1 MSNVSNVSNGTH
13 HAALVGVGELTPKRR
28 TNGKTTLGMIAET
41 ARLAV
46 EDAGLDKDQIDG
58 LLVGPQVG
66 ETPQHVPATV
76 AEYLGLRPRMSNVV
90 DLGGASGA
98 GMIWRAAAA
107 IQAGM
112 ATAVLCV
119 LANHRE
125 ATPTHSPNRNP
136 IREFDVPFGASG
148 ANIAYALLKQRHMAD
163 FATTDEDFAALAA
176 QARANAQRN
185 PEASFYGKPASTA
198 DILASPMVAAPL
210 HLLEI
215 VMPVAGGSA
224 VVVVAS
230 DNAAGMRLRHD
241 PVYLTG
247 AGEMITHRAMSQ
259 APSLTSGPLKPAI
272 AQALSQART
281 NVVKL
286 DLLSLYDCYTVM
298 IAITIEDA
306 GLCPP
311 GGFASWMREHD
322 LSHTGD
328 FPLNTHGGQLGF
340 GQADLAGG
348 MSHVV
353 EAVRQLRGSAEGRQ
367 IPKAR
372 AALVTGNGAT
382 MSEAVALVLATK

>member
-1 MSNVSNVSNGTH
+1 MTAFETGARW
-13 HAALVGVGELTPKRR
+13 AALAGVAELTPQRR
-28 TNGKTTLGMIAET
+28 TEGRTTLGMIAET

-46 EDAGLDKDQIDG
+46 ADAGLDKDEIDG

-76 AEYLGLRPRMSNVV
+76 AEYLGLQPRMANVV
-90 DLGGASGA
+90 DLGGASGP

-107 IQAGM
+107 IEAGM

-125 ATPTHSPNRNP
+125 AAPLRSPNRNP

-148 ANIAYALLKQRHMAD
+148 ANTAYALLKQRHMAD
-163 FATTDEDFAALAA
+163 YGTTDADFAGLAALA
-176 QARANAQRN
+176 RENAQRN
-185 PEASFYGKPASTA
+185 PEAIFHGHPAGVE

-224 VVVVAS
+224 VVVVGAEH
-230 DNAAGMRLRHD
+230 AARLRSPRP

-247 AGEMITHRAMSQ
+247 AGERITHRAMSQ
-259 APSLTSGPLKPAI
+259 APSLTSGPLKDAI
-272 AQALSQART
+272 AQALSRSGITAGEQ
-281 NVVKL
+281 

-298 IAITIEDA
+298 VAITLEDA

-311 GGFASWMREHD
+311 GGFAEWVRDHD
-322 LSHTGD
+322 LSPTGD
-328 FPLNTHGGQLGF
+328 FPLNPHGGQLGF

-348 MSHVV
+348 MGHVV
-353 EAVRQLRGSAEGRQ
+353 EAVRQLRGSAAGRQ
-367 IPKAR
+367 IPNAR
-372 AALVTGNGAT
+372 HALVTGNGAT
-382 MSEAVALVLATK
+382 MSEAVALVLTAE